1 MKTSFTTASVLASA
15 LGAALLV
22 PVLAQAGPAAVP
34 TYKFEKCYGVN
45 SVGKND
51 CAATGSHGCAGQGT
65 RAHDP
70 KSWIYLPGGS
80 CAKIDGGSLTE
91 KSA

>member
-1 MKTSFTTASVLASA
+1 MNKMLKTASMLTSA

-22 PVLAQAGPAAVP
+22 PALAHADPAAVP
-34 TYKFEKCYGVN
+34 GYKFEKCYGVN
-45 SVGKND
+45 VVGKND

-70 KSWIYLPGGS
+70 KSWIYVPSGTCS
-80 CAKIDGGSLTE
+80 KIEGGSLTA